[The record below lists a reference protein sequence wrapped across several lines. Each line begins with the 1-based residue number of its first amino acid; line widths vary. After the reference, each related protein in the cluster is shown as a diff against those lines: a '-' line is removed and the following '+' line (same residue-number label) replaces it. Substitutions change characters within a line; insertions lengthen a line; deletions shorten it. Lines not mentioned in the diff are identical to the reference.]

1 MKTTKKTTLAPSLPP
16 QRPGVINLNN
26 NTLAVLLAPLLLL
39 RLACCAA
46 QPAPDNS
53 PGSDRP
59 AITTSTNAVP
69 KGPATNSATAGIQAD
84 LDNVKSKIAAA
95 VKQIQDAVASNEA
108 QHARAV
114 SNVAAQIRGLAATDL
129 AENSPLSKQTDALVE
144 KMRAQISRGRTL
156 SVDPK
161 EEGREI
167 YSQVLLKLEP
177 ELAALIDK
185 KSSLAAIRAELLRQ
199 ANALESKARAI
210 AFAED
215 ADLSVL
221 AAKAIGDVLDEVVRF
236 AGRIDALINK
246 MGNGQPLAID

>member
-1 MKTTKKTTLAPSLPP
+1 MKNT
-16 QRPGVINLNN
+16 N
-26 NTLAVLLAPLLLL
+26 NTTARGWGNQRSGITQNKKLALVVVVCLLAGPGFSG
-39 RLACCAA
+39 A
-46 QPAPDNS
+46 QAAPDNP
-53 PGSDRP
+53 PGPDQP
-59 AITTSTNAVP
+59 GITASSNAVP
-69 KGPATNSATAGIQAD
+69 KGPATNSATAKIQAD

-129 AENSPLSKQTDALVE
+129 SENSPLVKETDKLVE
-144 KMRAQISRGRTL
+144 KMRAQITRGRAL
-156 SVDPK
+156 SVDPQ
-161 EEGREI
+161 EQGREI

-177 ELAALIDK
+177 ELASLIDK
-185 KSSLAAIRAELLRQ
+185 KGSVAAIRAELVRQ

-215 ADLSVL
+215 ADLSML
-221 AAKAIGDVLDEVVRF
+221 ASKALGDVLSEVIAF